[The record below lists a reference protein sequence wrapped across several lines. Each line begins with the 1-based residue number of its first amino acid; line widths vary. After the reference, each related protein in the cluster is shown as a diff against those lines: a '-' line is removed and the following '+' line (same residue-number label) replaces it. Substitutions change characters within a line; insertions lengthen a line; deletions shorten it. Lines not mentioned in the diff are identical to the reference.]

1 VGNLLSDDFAI
12 ETRLTLSIKC
22 RQIEI
27 NKNADLEKLLMA
39 MNSLGRIPFLFKLHT
54 AHLAPIETKCIG
66 ATMLFLRPFHFNFD
80 Y

>member
-1 VGNLLSDDFAI
+1 LTGNLLSDDFAI

-39 MNSLGRIPFLFKLHT
+39 MYIRGRLIVF
-54 AHLAPIETKCIG
+54 I
-66 ATMLFLRPFHFNFD
+66 
-80 Y
+80 